1 MLCNL
6 SPFLSSKPQ
15 KHFKLIAM
23 PLFHFSGLFLFI
35 GVPILLLIAYYI
47 KTKNRE
53 RMQMIEKGINPDE
66 GLNVTDYKKYSS
78 LKNGI
83 LFLFFGLG
91 LLVGQLLV
99 IFVDEIDKFFAHLI
113 MLLIFGG
120 IGFLINFMIIQ
131 KLHRK

>member
-1 MLCNL
+1 
-6 SPFLSSKPQ
+6 
-15 KHFKLIAM
+15 M

-66 GLNVTDYKKYSS
+66 GLNVSQYRQHSS
-78 LKNGI
+78 LRNGI

-99 IFVDEIDKFFAHLI
+99 IFVDVFDKFFAHLI

-120 IGFLINFMIIQ
+120 IGFLINYIIIQ
-131 KLHRK
+131 RMHRK

>member
-1 MLCNL
+1 ML
-6 SPFLSSKPQ
+6 PF
-15 KHFKLIAM
+15 H
-23 PLFHFSGLFLFI
+23 HFSGLFLFI
-35 GVPILLLIAYYI
+35 GIPILLLIAYYI

-53 RMQMIEKGINPDE
+53 RMQMIEKGINPDA
-66 GLNVTDYKKYSS
+66 GLNVSQYRQHSS

-99 IFVDEIDKFFAHLI
+99 IFVDSIDKFFAHLI

-120 IGFLINFMIIQ
+120 IGFLINYMIIQ
-131 KLHRK
+131 KWLSK

>member
-1 MLCNL
+1 MA
-6 SPFLSSKPQ
+6 P
-15 KHFKLIAM
+15 
-23 PLFHFSGLFLFI
+23 FHFSGLFLFI
-35 GVPILLLIAYYI
+35 GIPILLLIAYYI

-53 RMQMIEKGINPDE
+53 RMQMIEKGINPDQ
-66 GLNVTDYKKYSS
+66 GLNVSHYRQHSS

-99 IFVDEIDKFFAHLI
+99 IFVDAIDKFFAHLI

-120 IGFLINFMIIQ
+120 IGFLINYMIIQ
-131 KLHRK
+131 KWHSK

>member
-1 MLCNL
+1 
-6 SPFLSSKPQ
+6 
-15 KHFKLIAM
+15 
-23 PLFHFSGLFLFI
+23 
-35 GVPILLLIAYYI
+35 
-47 KTKNRE
+47 
-53 RMQMIEKGINPDE
+53 MQMIEKGINPDE

>member
-1 MLCNL
+1 MTMA
-6 SPFLSSKPQ
+6 PF
-15 KHFKLIAM
+15 HY
-23 PLFHFSGLFLFI
+23 SGLFLFI

-66 GLNVTDYKKYSS
+66 GLKISEYRKYSS

-99 IFVDEIDKFFAHLI
+99 VFDAFDKPLSHLI

-120 IGFLINFMIIQ
+120 IGFVINFMIIQ
-131 KLHRK
+131 KLHHK

>member
-1 MLCNL
+1 
-6 SPFLSSKPQ
+6 
-15 KHFKLIAM
+15 M

-53 RMQMIEKGINPDE
+53 RIQMIEKGINPDE
-66 GLNVTDYKKYSS
+66 GLNVSQYREHSS
-78 LKNGI
+78 LRNGI

-91 LLVGQLLV
+91 LLMGQLLV
-99 IFVDEIDKFFAHLI
+99 VLDAFDKPLSHLI

-120 IGFLINFMIIQ
+120 IGFLINYMIIQ
-131 KLHRK
+131 KMHRK